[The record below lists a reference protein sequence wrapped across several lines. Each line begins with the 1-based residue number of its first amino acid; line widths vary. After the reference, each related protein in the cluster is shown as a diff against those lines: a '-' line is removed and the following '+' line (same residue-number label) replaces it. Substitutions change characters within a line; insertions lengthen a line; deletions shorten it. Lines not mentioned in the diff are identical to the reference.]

1 MGYTLKQAEDIIS
14 QNSDLIGK
22 SIFKTNVDY
31 LISDI
36 IAAPSDVELFNDFI
50 KEYIKV
56 NDYKNVLS
64 NINVN
69 TNFRVLVIS
78 NNEFDSIF
86 YYLDIEKY
94 KDNIHHQVA

>member
-36 IAAPSDVELFNDFI
+36 IAAPADVELFNDFI

-69 TNFRVLVIS
+69 NNFRVLVIS

-86 YYLDIEKY
+86 YYLDIE
-94 KDNIHHQVA
+94 